1 MVAPGPAG
9 DPVVMPAAIR
19 VLVVDDHPAVRT
31 GLLAMLADEPGIEP
45 AGAVASA
52 GDAHERWVAGD
63 ERPDVVLVDYH
74 LPDEDGLS
82 LCLWLKSRDPAPAVV
97 IYSASADEAL
107 ALPAVVAGADGL
119 VGKSADPSEI
129 GEAVR
134 AVAAGRRCLPA
145 VAPHI
150 DRDLGARLAPE
161 DLPILGMLRHGVP
174 AADVAATLGID
185 GAELAIR
192 RWAMLEVLTA
202 APERIE
208 QRRFAAPPLHAMR
221 TASSATAITSP
232 G

>member
-1 MVAPGPAG
+1 
-9 DPVVMPAAIR
+9 MPAAIR

-45 AGAVASA
+45 AGAAPSA
-52 GDAHERWVAGD
+52 GEAHERWLADG

-107 ALPAVVAGADGL
+107 ALPALVAGADGL
-119 VGKSADPSEI
+119 LGKSADPAEI
-129 GEAVR
+129 GEVLR
-134 AVAAGRRCLPA
+134 AVASGRRCLPP
-145 VAPHI
+145 VAPHV

-174 AADVAATLGID
+174 APELAATLGID
-185 GAELAIR
+185 GAELATR
-192 RWAMLEVLTA
+192 RWAMLETLTA
-202 APERIE
+202 APERIHA
-208 QRRFAAPPLHAMR
+208 RRFAAPPQAMR
-221 TASSATAITSP
+221 TASSATAISSP

>member
-1 MVAPGPAG
+1 MVGAAG
-9 DPVVMPAAIR
+9 RSDPVGMPAAIR

-45 AGAVASA
+45 AGAAASA
-52 GDAHERWVAGD
+52 GEAHEAWLG
-63 ERPDVVLVDYH
+63 DYH

-82 LCLWLKSRDPAPAVV
+82 LCLWLKSAERAPAVV
-97 IYSASADEAL
+97 IYSAFADEAL

-119 VGKSADPSEI
+119 VGKSSDPAEVSDV
-129 GEAVR
+129 VR
-134 AVAAGRRCLPA
+134 AVAGGARRLPP
-145 VAPHI
+145 VSPQV
-150 DRDLGARLAPE
+150 DSDLGARLAPE

-174 AADVAATLGID
+174 AHEVAATLGID
-185 GAELAIR
+185 GRELATR

-208 QRRFAAPPLHAMR
+208 ERRLAAPLHAMR
-221 TASSATAITSP
+221 TASSPSAITSP